1 MTELGESSS
10 QRNYI
15 LVLVEDCGSSC
26 SGGGRR
32 VGAFTSKE
40 KAGKSNEPS
49 HPTLLPPPPAFFLPK
64 TLNSATMVA

>member
-15 LVLVEDCGSSC
+15 LVLVEECGSSC

-40 KAGKSNEPS
+40 KAGKSNEPHTRHS
-49 HPTLLPPPPAFFLPK
+49 SPHLLLSFFQK
-64 TLNSATMVA
+64 TLNSATVVA